1 MNTLEQRIAAALS
14 DDNIDSYHIADL
26 LAETEQAS
34 IDADKAAI
42 TAREL
47 ALDPIASP
55 DAHKA
60 RAAIEDAN
68 FTSMRLRTVQP
79 RLQTKYDKVS
89 RAERHEKWA
98 SEYERVK
105 AKRDAAAEKL
115 RQLYPEIEA
124 KLVELLLD
132 IEATDR
138 EVQLVENA
146 KLPFLTD
153 GFPDD
158 PRHRQLKSV
167 ELTARGVDHF
177 GSYDLKILKDLKL
190 PSFSE
195 PTKLAWPPYRPVDW
209 SSVVPVRPHPGADW
223 WQAKQAENA
232 RGRAEDEKRAEALHE
247 KEGRV
252 RNDPKLWR
260 RG

>member
-1 MNTLEQRIAAALS
+1 MNKSGDKNVSAKISNGVTFMNTLEQRIAEALS
-14 DDNIDSYHIADL
+14 DDKIGSHDIGHL
-26 LAETEQAS
+26 LIETEQAS

-115 RQLYPEIEA
+115 RQLYTETEV
-124 KLVELLLD
+124 KLVALLLD
-132 IEATDR
+132 IEATDK
-138 EVQLVENA
+138 EVIQINNA
-146 KLPFLTD
+146 GTPFLTD
-153 GFPDD
+153 GHLDD
-158 PRHRQLKSV
+158 PRHRQLLSV
-167 ELTARGVDHF
+167 ELMARGLDHF
-177 GSYDLKILKDLKL
+177 GVYDLKIMTDLKM
-190 PSFSE
+190 PNWTE
-195 PTKLAWPPYRPVDW
+195 PKKLAWPVPKPPVDW
-209 SSVVPVRPHPGADW
+209 SGVVPKFPSKGADW
-223 WQAKQAENA
+223 AS
-232 RGRAEDEKRAEALHE
+232 KREQGAA
-247 KEGRV
+247 
-252 RNDPKLWR
+252 
-260 RG
+260 